1 MKSSSMNPHA
11 GASAGMGGANRAR
24 PSAPRRSPR
33 FMVAL
38 AAAKATQTALR
49 IAKRKGGQLPGVV
62 AEAVCPDFLARSSKP
77 GRSIFVTGT
86 NGKTTTTNLI
96 DDLLVDNGF
105 DPIVNRA
112 GSNIANGVESA
123 LIEDARLTG
132 SLRRGLASIE
142 LDELSCRTVLP
153 YLTPDLM
160 LVTNLY
166 QDNFLRDAT
175 PEFIFDVISRYVPA
189 QTHLVLN
196 ADDLISCR
204 LAPQATR
211 RTYYSLGEAGIEF
224 ARAEGGAG
232 DDMPC
237 CPKCG
242 GRMRYRGHTLLHLGR
257 ATCES
262 CGFTNPPADYEV
274 TCIDQEAGTMTV
286 RENRPDGTAT
296 DGNGVSAAAPEHA
309 YRITAFG
316 IPNLYNLLAAIATL
330 REFGIPAEDLARS
343 LNGRVGIS
351 AIRYTEER
359 VGGKELVT
367 CSAKTYNGT
376 GATASLRAIQA
387 RQGRKAL
394 ILVLND
400 FLSKDP
406 MKTEFCGWY
415 YLIDGAP
422 LADDAVR
429 QIIVFGYPEQE
440 ENSREMELRLRLAGV
455 PADRIAFAHS
465 TREAGDAVD
474 LGEVDSVYALFDCY
488 NGAIARE
495 SIARVRERLSGRV
508 EGEGR

>member
-1 MKSSSMNPHA
+1 MKNSRIDPHA
-11 GASAGMGGANRAR
+11 GASAATAGANRAR
-24 PSAPRRSPR
+24 VPAPRRSPR
-33 FMVAL
+33 FMAAL
-38 AAAKATQTALR
+38 VAAKATQAALR

-62 AEAVCPDFLARSSKP
+62 AEAICPDFLARSSKP
-77 GRSIFVTGT
+77 ARSIFVTGT

-96 DDLLVDNGF
+96 DDLLVDNGY

-132 SLRRGLASIE
+132 QLRRGLASIE
-142 LDELSCRTVLP
+142 LDELSCKTVLP

-211 RTYYSLGEAGIEF
+211 RTYYSLGEAGIELV
-224 ARAEGGAG
+224 RDEGEAG
-232 DDMPC
+232 DDIPC
-237 CPKCG
+237 CPICG
-242 GRMRYRGHTLLHLGR
+242 GRMRYRGHTLLHLGQ
-257 ATCES
+257 AVCET

-274 TCIDQEAGTMTV
+274 TKIDRAAGTMTV
-286 RENRPDGTAT
+286 RENRRG
-296 DGNGVSAAAPEHA
+296 AAAVPGAPAPEHA
-309 YRITAFG
+309 YRIAAFG

-343 LNGRVGIS
+343 LDGRVGIS

-376 GATASLRAIQA
+376 GTTASLRAIQA
-387 RQGRKAL
+387 RPGRKAL

-406 MKTEFCGWY
+406 TKTEFCGWY

-422 LADDAVR
+422 LADDEVR

-455 PADRIAFAHS
+455 PADRISFARS

-474 LGEVDSVYALFDCY
+474 LDAVDSVYALFDCY
-488 NGAIARE
+488 NGAIARGC
-495 SIARVRERLSGRV
+495 IARVRERLGDHS